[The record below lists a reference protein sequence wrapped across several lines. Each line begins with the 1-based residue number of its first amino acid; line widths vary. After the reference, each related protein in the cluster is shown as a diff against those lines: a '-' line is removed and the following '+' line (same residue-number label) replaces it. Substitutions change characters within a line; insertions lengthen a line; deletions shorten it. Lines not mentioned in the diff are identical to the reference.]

1 MTILLTPEIE
11 QLIDEQVKSG
21 RYQSAS
27 EVVLEG
33 LRLLSVRDQID
44 KRRFA
49 ELKQEIAMG
58 IEAADRGELVDS
70 ETVFRELREK
80 NRLRRIHPINAE
92 GTACCGIR

>member
-21 RYQSAS
+21 RYQSAA

-44 KRRFA
+44 KKRFA

-70 ETVFRELREK
+70 ETMFRELREK
-80 NRLRRIHPINAE
+80 NSLRRI
-92 GTACCGIR
+92 GSYQC

>member
-80 NRLRRIHPINAE
+80 NRLRRIQS
-92 GTACCGIR
+92 GQ

>member
-1 MTILLTPEIE
+1 MTILLRTEIE

-44 KRRFA
+44 KKRFA

-58 IEAADRGELVDS
+58 IEAADRGELVDG
-70 ETVFRELREK
+70 ETVFRELLRK
-80 NRLRRIHPINAE
+80 NRLRRI
-92 GTACCGIR
+92 GSYQC

>member
-58 IEAADRGELVDS
+58 IEAADRGELVDG

-80 NRLRRIHPINAE
+80 NRLRRIQS
-92 GTACCGIR
+92 GQ

>member
-44 KRRFA
+44 KKRFA

-58 IEAADRGELVDS
+58 IEAAERGELVDS
-70 ETVFRELREK
+70 ETMFRELREK
-80 NRLRRIHPINAE
+80 NSLRRI
-92 GTACCGIR
+92 GSYQC

>member
-33 LRLLSVRDQID
+33 LRLLSMRDQID

-80 NRLRRIHPINAE
+80 NRLRRIQS
-92 GTACCGIR
+92 GQ

>member
-58 IEAADRGELVDS
+58 IGC
-70 ETVFRELREK
+70 
-80 NRLRRIHPINAE
+80 N
-92 GTACCGIR
+92 